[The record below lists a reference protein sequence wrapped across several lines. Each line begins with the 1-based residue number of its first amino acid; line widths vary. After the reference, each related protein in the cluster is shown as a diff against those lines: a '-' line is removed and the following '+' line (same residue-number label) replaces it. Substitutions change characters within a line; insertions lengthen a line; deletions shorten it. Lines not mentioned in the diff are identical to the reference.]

1 MKNGKIHFW
10 LIRFIGLIVPQRLR
24 ADWRQEWEAELR
36 HREAMLTE
44 WDKLNWK
51 NKLDLWRRSIGA
63 LWDALLLQPRRWE
76 DEMIQDLRLG
86 LRMLIKHPGFTI
98 IAVLTLA
105 IGIGA
110 NITIFSVV
118 NAVLLRP
125 LPYPNAE
132 QLVFLWS
139 ESPQRN
145 IKERS
150 SAYANVADWRSQSQA
165 FADIAIFDP
174 TVVTLT
180 GAAEPEPVVSVGV
193 SANLFSVLGVA
204 PLRGRTFT
212 TADEQQR
219 VVVLSYGLWQRRFG
233 ASPAIVGQTV
243 EIDGERAQ
251 VVGVMPERFQFPD
264 QAAQVWRPTL
274 AGEAEKT
281 KRDRGFW
288 RVIGRLKAGVT
299 LTQAQTEMNVIAER
313 LAQAYPDTNKDLGVN
328 IVPFQLQFTGR
339 NVRLAL
345 WILFGAVVFVLL
357 IACTNVANL
366 ILARSLAREREMAIR
381 MALGAGRMR
390 LIRQLLTEST
400 LLALLAGAVGL
411 FIAWFGLPLLLHF
424 SPPNVANLDS
434 VALDGQ
440 VLAFAIV
447 VSLLTGTLF
456 GLLPAWKVSHSHPG
470 AALKGGR
477 STSGG
482 LSGLRALLVVAEF
495 SLAVLLLSGAGL
507 LLRSFLRVQAVDPG
521 FDSTN
526 VLIIGLSPMSNRTA
540 EQHRVFYQQ
549 VGERI
554 AALPGVESAGLIND
568 FLTSGSLDALITTE
582 RDAANSTEPARV
594 PLSGDGISGDFFQTL
609 RVPLRKGRFFNA
621 QDNENAPPVAIINET
636 MARRFWPNEEALG
649 QRFKQGAAQS
659 AAPWLTVVGVVGDL
673 RRQSLERQSVAQVFV
688 PHAQSPSR
696 RMSLLIRTTL
706 EPTQLAVVVR
716 NEIRA
721 LDKTVPLTQIA
732 TLESQFAASGTQRRF
747 QTWLLTLFSALAL
760 LLAAVG
766 IFGVMQQ
773 SVAQSTREI
782 GVRMALGAQAS
793 DVLRLMIGQ
802 GMILAL
808 AGVAFGLLASVAL
821 TRLMKN
827 LLFGVSATD
836 PVTFIAAPLLLMM
849 VALLACYLPAR
860 KATRIDPMAALRHE

>member
-1 MKNGKIHFW
+1 MKLHLR
-10 LIRFIGLIVPQRLR
+10 LIQFIGLIVPQRLR

-36 HREAMLTE
+36 HREALLAE
-44 WDKLNWK
+44 WDKLNVR
-51 NKLDLWRRSIGA
+51 NKFELLWRSFGA
-63 LWDALLLQPRRWE
+63 LWDALWLQPRRWE
-76 DEMIQDLRLG
+76 DEMVQDLRLG
-86 LRMLIKHPGFTI
+86 VRMLIKHPSFTI

-132 QLVFLWS
+132 QLAFLWT

-150 SAYANVADWRSQSQA
+150 SAYANVADWRTQSQS

-174 TVVTLT
+174 TVVPLT
-180 GAAEPEPVVSVGV
+180 GAPEPELVVSVGV
-193 SANLFSVLGVA
+193 SANLFSVLGVT
-204 PLRGRTFT
+204 PMLGRTFT
-212 TADEQQR
+212 VDDAQRR
-219 VVVLSYGLWQRRFG
+219 VVVLGYGLWQRRFG
-233 ASPAIVGQTV
+233 ASSNIVGQMV
-243 EIDGERAQ
+243 EIDGAQAQ

-274 AGEAEKT
+274 AGEAEKN

-299 LTQAQTEMNVIAER
+299 LAQTQTEMNLIAER
-313 LAQAYPDTNKDLGVN
+313 LAQAYPDSNKDLGVN
-328 IVPFQLQFTGR
+328 VVPFQLQLTGR

-345 WILFGAVVFVLL
+345 WVLFGAVVFVLL

-366 ILARSLAREREMAIR
+366 MLARSLAREREMAIR

-390 LIRQLLTEST
+390 LMRQLLTEST

-411 FIAWFGLPLLLHF
+411 FIARFGLPLLLRF

-434 VALDGQ
+434 VAIDGQ
-440 VLAFAIV
+440 ALAFAVV
-447 VSLLTGTLF
+447 VSLITGALF
-456 GLLPAWKVSHSHPG
+456 GLLPAWKVSQSHLG
-470 AALKGGR
+470 AALKDGR
-477 STSGG
+477 SASGSI
-482 LSGLRALLVVAEF
+482 SGSRVRGVLVVAEF

-507 LLRSFLRVQAVDPG
+507 LLRSFLQVQAVDPG
-521 FDSTN
+521 FDATN
-526 VLIIGLSPMSNRTA
+526 VLMLGLSPMSNRTP
-540 EQHRVFYQQ
+540 EQIRVFYQQ
-549 VGERI
+549 VSERI

-568 FLTSGSLDALITTE
+568 FLTGGNLDALITTE
-582 RDAANSTEPARV
+582 RDAANGAEPARV
-594 PLSGDGISGDFFQTL
+594 PLSGDGVSGDFFQML
-609 RVPLRKGRFFNA
+609 HVPLRKGRFFDA
-621 QDNENAPPVAIINET
+621 QDTPDAPPVAIINET

-649 QRFKQGAAQS
+649 QRFKHGAAQS
-659 AAPWLTVVGVVGDL
+659 AAPWLTVVGVVGDI
-673 RRQSLERQSVAQVFV
+673 RRQSLERESVPQVFT

-696 RMSLLIRTTL
+696 RMDLLLRTKL
-706 EPTQLAVVVR
+706 EPTQLAAVVR

-721 LDKTVPLTQIA
+721 LDSTVPLTQIA
-732 TLESQFAASGTQRRF
+732 TLESQFAASGAQRRF

-773 SVAQSTREI
+773 TVALRTREL
-782 GVRMALGAQAS
+782 GTRLALGAQPR
-793 DVLRLMIGQ
+793 DVLRLVIGQ
-802 GMILAL
+802 GMRLAL
-808 AGVAFGLLASVAL
+808 CGIGIGLLAALWITRAVAG
-821 TRLMKN
+821 
-827 LLFGVSATD
+827 LLFGVTATD
-836 PVTFIAAPLLLMM
+836 PTTFVAAPLILLL

-860 KATRIDPMAALRHE
+860 KATRIDPLLALRQE